1 MSYDARYQHNEARV
15 SRDGQHVMLFDYQ
28 EFSIYDREG
37 SLLAQEEIPDS
48 EQIYD
53 QQFRKEEEG
62 SWLEVIWYDG
72 TRRCYSAEDGSL
84 LSEEKGE
91 APEKNLYEEFFIDG
105 YRIASSLHSAP
116 EVYDSKGRLAATLEA
131 DSYLTYVTQA
141 GEYIVTEY
149 ISAEGERYGILLDS
163 KFQKLAVLPG
173 LCDVWG
179 NTLVFDYASGDL
191 RQCEIYSLQELTA
204 LGRQYLEDRAE

>member
-1 MSYDARYQHNEARV
+1 M
-15 SRDGQHVMLFDYQ
+15 
-28 EFSIYDREG
+28 
-37 SLLAQEEIPDS
+37 
-48 EQIYD
+48 
-53 QQFRKEEEG
+53 
-62 SWLEVIWYDG
+62 
-72 TRRCYSAEDGSL
+72 
-84 LSEEKGE
+84 
-91 APEKNLYEEFFIDG
+91 
-105 YRIASSLHSAP
+105 ASDL
-116 EVYDSKGRLAATLEA
+116 YDSKGRLAATLEA